1 MSIVVDLMKR
11 RRNVRF
17 FTEQAPD
24 KNLIDTILRQAH
36 ELTPHKNNIFRY
48 RVNVYG
54 PEFAEDKKKL
64 ALLTCTKREIMQRH
78 RPLTDEYLAKVEKIY
93 DELFKLGRNG
103 KIDGYAFL
111 PQVTA
116 PYLLAYTYDT
126 IKQVKEEQEDRL
138 RKYSMLEYA
147 RFFSESEWTIQAS
160 MHAFAVSI
168 LCAEQG
174 LTASFCQCYFF
185 DDKLKNKIMSSSHDE
200 QTTLFYLGIGFPDDN
215 KTYNS
220 SSIPKLE
227 YEEVIKWKEKHYDY
241 LDKKQN

>member
-48 RVNVYG
+48 RVNVFG

-64 ALLTCTKREIMQRH
+64 VLLTCTKREIMRRH
-78 RPLTDEYLAKVEKIY
+78 QPFTDEYLTKVEKIY
-93 DELFKLGRNG
+93 DEWFQIGRHEKL
-103 KIDGYAFL
+103 DGFSFL

-116 PYLLAYTYDT
+116 PFLLSYTYDIT
-126 IKQVKEEQEDRL
+126 KQIDEDQKDKL
-138 RKYSMLEYA
+138 KKYSMLEYSKL
-147 RFFSESEWTIQAS
+147 FSESEWTIQAS
-160 MHAFAVSI
+160 MHSFAVAL
-168 LCAEQG
+168 LCAEKG

-185 DDKLKNKIMSSSHDE
+185 DDKLKNKIMSNARDE
-200 QTTLFYLGIGFPDDN
+200 QATLFYLGIGYRDET
-215 KTYNS
+215 KIYGNS
-220 SSIPKLE
+220 PIPKLK
-227 YEEVIKWKEKHYDY
+227 YNEVIKWKEKHYDY
-241 LDKKQN
+241 MDEKQS

>member
-116 PYLLAYTYDT
+116 PYLLA
-126 IKQVKEEQEDRL
+126 
-138 RKYSMLEYA
+138 
-147 RFFSESEWTIQAS
+147 
-160 MHAFAVSI
+160 
-168 LCAEQG
+168 
-174 LTASFCQCYFF
+174 
-185 DDKLKNKIMSSSHDE
+185 
-200 QTTLFYLGIGFPDDN
+200 
-215 KTYNS
+215 
-220 SSIPKLE
+220 
-227 YEEVIKWKEKHYDY
+227 
-241 LDKKQN
+241 